1 MCTTGPAGAWPCRVP
16 SARISPGDRPCAV
29 APTLCKLLPSA
40 CRRPAAAVAD
50 SEAAETDPRAVL
62 DFLHIMLEFP
72 PQRALRMV
80 ARRPALLHLDVYE
93 DLLPVLAFLEE
104 LGLTS
109 QQYAAVVSR

>member
-1 MCTTGPAGAWPCRVP
+1 MRQACWSCIHPALRGLSLTRMP
-16 SARISPGDRPCAV
+16 
-29 APTLCKLLPSA
+29 
-40 CRRPAAAVAD
+40 CRRPAAALAD

-72 PQRALRMV
+72 LRKALQMV

-93 DLLPVLAFLEE
+93 DLLPVMAFLEE

-109 QQYAAVVSR
+109 QQYAAVVRR